1 MRLNSRWLYR
11 QSYMGSSLNRRFLIA
26 GCYCTYLLVQTW
38 PFRNPTKIYDNDTC
52 TRCILC
58 PGKGHRIAPGVGL
71 SVLFVERYGQDL
83 NEDKTKIIPHT
94 FLYFGASTEDEK
106 LDGSREM
113 PMSHNGSFG
122 LSDPTGLFII
132 AMAVVGIVAAIYFA
146 LLYWRLRR
154 KTSRQ
159 LNTAVPADSSTTVA
173 GESAADSDIDEAK
186 KEEFERIVNRIIS
199 DELFLQPGISAKS
212 AGEATGKPAAFFG
225 ADFERVRGE
234 RFCDFI
240 NRLRMEKAAVLL
252 SDYPQYTVEAV
263 GKMCGIESRQH
274 FHRLF
279 SEHFNT
285 TPSAWR
291 RNHN

>member
-1 MRLNSRWLYR
+1 M
-11 QSYMGSSLNRRFLIA
+11 
-26 GCYCTYLLVQTW
+26 
-38 PFRNPTKIYDNDTC
+38 
-52 TRCILC
+52 
-58 PGKGHRIAPGVGL
+58 GL
-71 SVLFVERYGQDL
+71 SVLFEKRYRQDQ
-83 NEDKTKIIPHT
+83 NVDKIEIIPHT

-113 PMSHNGSFG
+113 PMSHKGSFG

-132 AMAVVGIVAAIYFA
+132 MLAVVGTVAAIYFA
-146 LLYWRLRR
+146 FLYWRLRR
-154 KTSRQ
+154 KTFRQ
-159 LNTAVPADSSTTVA
+159 FNTALPADSSATTA
-173 GESAADSDIDEAK
+173 GESAGGSDLSDIDEA
-186 KEEFERIVNRIIS
+186 ERAEFERIIKRIVSEGIY
-199 DELFLQPGISAKS
+199 LQPGISAKS

-240 NRLRMEKAAVLL
+240 NRLRMEKAATLL
-252 SDYPQYTVEAV
+252 ADYPQYTVEAV

-291 RNHN
+291 RNHH